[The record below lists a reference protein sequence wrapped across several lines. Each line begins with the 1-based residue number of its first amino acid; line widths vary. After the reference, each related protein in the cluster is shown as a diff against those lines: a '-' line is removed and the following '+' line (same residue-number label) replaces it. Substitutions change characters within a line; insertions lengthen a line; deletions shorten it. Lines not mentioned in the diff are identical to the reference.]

1 MKSWLGNLSPRE
13 RQLIYVGAVVVVFLV
28 PLIVWLSLQGR
39 IERLQTVVD
48 ERQTLDQWMQA
59 AAREAAQL
67 RGRARHADVRK
78 SGDRSLLALVD
89 QTARQA
95 GLHKALR
102 RVEPDK
108 ESSVRV
114 WFEGVAFDDM
124 VGWLSQLSRNDGVG
138 VDVVNVE
145 KQPRSGIVNARL
157 VLNEGGS

>member
-1 MKSWLGNLSPRE
+1 MKSPLSSLSLRE
-13 RQLIYVGAVVVVFLV
+13 RQLIYVGAAVVIFLI
-28 PLIVWLSLQGR
+28 PLIIWLSLQGR
-39 IERLQTVVD
+39 IARLQTVVD
-48 ERQTLDQWMQA
+48 ERQALDQWMQA
-59 AAREAAQL
+59 AAREAVHL
-67 RGRARHADVRK
+67 RGRARQPGARK
-78 SGDRSLLALVD
+78 AHDRSLLALVD

-114 WFEGVAFDDM
+114 WFEGVAFDNM
-124 VGWLSQLSRNDGVG
+124 VSWLSDLRRNDGVG
-138 VDVVNVE
+138 VDVVNVQ